1 MCWFFKKFMFDF
13 FVHVGKHA
21 AKQTEVYFALFKVWM
36 KVISSLVQ
44 DKHVSLLYSDKFTV
58 TVCCN
63 VHGQLG
69 YIMSR
74 SN

>member
-1 MCWFFKKFMFDF
+1 MFDF
-13 FVHVGKHA
+13 FVNVGKHA
-21 AKQTEVYFALFKVWM
+21 AKQTEVL
-36 KVISSLVQ
+36 SSLVQ

-69 YIMSR
+69 YIKSSR
-74 SN
+74 N